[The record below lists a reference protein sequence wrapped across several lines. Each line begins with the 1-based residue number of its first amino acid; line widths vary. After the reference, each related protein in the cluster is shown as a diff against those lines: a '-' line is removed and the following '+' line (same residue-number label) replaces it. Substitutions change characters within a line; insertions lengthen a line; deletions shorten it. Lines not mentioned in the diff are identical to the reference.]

1 MAAVGK
7 TGREGMERHAEGRL
21 YKNGWKSMEERRVKC
36 ELKYVLQA
44 SEFMTMLVMGHKREA
59 SLEVKGE
66 DEFCFVVLV

>member
-1 MAAVGK
+1 
-7 TGREGMERHAEGRL
+7 
-21 YKNGWKSMEERRVKC
+21 MEERRVKC